1 MSLFSDSLADAAVT
15 TAAQGGD
22 YTFGQKAGAVLAG
35 SVISGLGSI
44 YNTAAAGTNALGA
57 SIDEIDTYTQLQDM
71 DQNWANYYKENA
83 TAIDVT
89 GFIAGSLLP
98 GGLAVKGLN
107 ALRAGEATGA
117 LGRTLNFARTRQ
129 ASSLKAGLNELRL
142 EGGTAFT
149 RINKNKLATMGWETA
164 DQILQAATFETAVA
178 LTMNQSPLLADDSW
192 WEIGKG
198 IAVGALLGGGIGGG
212 IMSLGIN
219 RGFKDAVKAVDLTT
233 NKYTALSGLNR
244 LGMTAGDEAY
254 SLLDS
259 IIKVPEKILEADKNL
274 NLSFHLGSGVVRESV
289 DISSVLTTASK
300 TSVKKSMD
308 EFELSLRRVVNGA
321 EAGSAKIPTASDKL
335 VDADSA
341 DAVSRWILGKY
352 ADLKKAGVTP
362 SDIRESIGDNLF
374 GLRTIRAADSE
385 DLLKGAG
392 ELFYFKKALTAEERA
407 GITSVEELK
416 KLQVRN
422 TPFGVENQAYSKPY
436 VFLGT
441 KEELA
446 AEKLA
451 LIGHQGPDGFS
462 ALKDAWK
469 AGYNVAIEKTGALR
483 INQNSSKWKAVTD
496 PVKDPRRFVN
506 TRTGAMTEDTVL
518 TAADAVKPGK
528 QLVVDS
534 RGVNFESTNGPK
546 RANMRDSFDAK
557 GSVQYLTARHAWASQ
572 LSDADI
578 PRVIDAADISLLERL
593 KDVPAQFKGE
603 FSIRSADGTARSG
616 LAVESLLLNAKIDGL
631 QAAFA
636 TGMKDIR
643 ELAYK
648 FAAPEKWVEDLIA
661 KEFGA
666 SVRNIEELKEGMS
679 RELVGFTKRENML
692 ATYNTPHQF
701 TAVSSTKGMSF
712 KDRRDAILAQ
722 AAANGG
728 QFVTGELAYAY
739 RVQQGVRANQNASA
753 AVLGFENHSKLIK
766 LDQDAAKLADSVGA
780 GATFL
785 GASNANYGAVLRLAV
800 QDIGKHVHGMVTK
813 ASSTVV
819 NIFATP
825 TLKLTANKRAGAELG
840 IITNILRADA
850 GKFVELPALVAADNR
865 TLILRELAGIAD
877 PKKFAAKEA
886 ELVAQGRRTRI
897 EVQNQETMDYLR
909 AHQKLNGSRVEKN
922 NVLASAR
929 GLKTNRD
936 PQVFY
941 APPIDTNYFQH
952 FAFVRGID
960 GKAFGT
966 SEVAMVFGRNAG
978 ELQQRIALVDRTQFE
993 VITKEAGEKYHK
1005 AKGDYDFDQTIN
1017 ERSIDSSL
1025 QRTGALANVFPEVR
1039 TENLLEDYL
1048 RWHQNQESR
1057 TIRNAVESNY
1067 SQQVQELRAL
1077 GNQYTEQATSKFSGT
1092 LRAAKSEIVN
1102 PYEDYIK
1109 TMLDVSKRSE
1119 YTFFHQANEF
1129 VDALGTRAYNMVA
1142 DVTGKAQKGLIPWAQ
1157 ANEIAKKHGI
1167 GDLYNGNEAAY
1178 FISNVP
1184 RDRNLIKMAVAKAN
1198 TLLANLVLRFDTA
1211 QSVMNII
1218 STPLLLGTELASIRH
1233 LVAKDSE
1240 MTGKLNELLRV
1251 KIPGQEASVPS
1262 ALRLQHTAVRNFF
1275 GPDKEALLKRYKDNG
1290 DVKDTLSLY
1299 HSALND
1305 LGMDPNYKVFSDGV
1319 ERATEKIATLTGNNW
1334 AEEFTRFVSA
1344 DVMRQLTEPLVG
1356 AGKLSL
1362 QEANAYI
1369 SVFVNRVQGNYISS
1383 QRPVVFQ
1390 GVIGGAIGL
1399 FQTYSFNLLQ
1409 QLLRHVEN
1417 KDYRA
1422 VATMYG
1428 MQSGLFGL
1436 NGTPMF
1442 DAVNTH
1448 IIGNAAINDGHYD
1461 AYSIAPGLVGKEVG
1475 DWLLYGTASAFP
1487 LLSDSAPALYSRGDI
1502 NPRHM
1507 TILPMTPAQ
1516 MPFID
1521 GSVRFVSN
1529 IIDVGKKML
1538 NGADVSETLLQG
1550 LEHNGINRPLA
1561 GVAQVLAG
1569 QSTTSRGSLIS
1580 ASNDMDLIANA
1591 SRIFGAKPMD
1601 EAIALNNMYRLKSY
1615 QAADQERMEAL
1626 GEAVKTRLAK
1636 NQAPTEE
1643 EFTQF
1648 MSDYARIGG
1657 RVENFNASL
1666 QRWMKDANVSV
1677 IEKMRSNMRT
1687 TTAQRLNEIMGG
1699 VPLEDYRNTPPPSGL
1714 EEVTP

>member
-15 TAAQGGD
+15 TAVQGGD
-22 YTFGQKAGAVLAG
+22 YTFGQKAGAVLGGAI
-35 SVISGLGSI
+35 ISGLGSI
-44 YNTAAAGTNALGA
+44 YNTAAAGANALGA
-57 SIDEIDTYTQLQDM
+57 SLDEIDTYETLRVM
-71 DQNWANYYKENA
+71 DDNWAGYYKENA

-89 GFIAGSLLP
+89 GFIAGSILP

-117 LGRTLNFARTRQ
+117 LGRSLNFARTRQ
-129 ASSLKAGLNELRL
+129 AEALKAGLTELRT

-149 RINKNKLATMGWETA
+149 RLNKNKLAVMGWETA
-164 DQILQAATFETAVA
+164 DQVLQAAVFETAVA
-178 LTMNQSPLLADDSW
+178 ATMHQSPLLADDGW

-198 IAVGALLGGGIGGG
+198 IAIGSILGGGIGGG
-212 IMSLGIN
+212 IMALGIN
-219 RGFKDAVKAVDLTT
+219 RGFKDAVKAVDLRK
-233 NKYTALSGLNR
+233 NQYTALSGLDR

-259 IIKVPEKILEADKNL
+259 VVRVPEKILEADKNL
-274 NLSFHLGSGVVRESV
+274 ELSFHLGSGVVKETIDLSN
-289 DISSVLTTASK
+289 VLTTASK
-300 TSVKKSMD
+300 TSIKKSME
-308 EFELSLRRVVNGA
+308 EFELALRKIVNGA
-321 EAGSAKIPTASDKL
+321 EAGSAKVKTASEKL
-335 VDADSA
+335 VDDDSA
-341 DAVSRWILGKY
+341 DAVSQWILGKY
-352 ADLKKAGVTP
+352 AGLKSAGASP
-362 SDIRESIGDNLF
+362 AEIREAIGDNLF
-374 GLRTIRAADSE
+374 GLRSVRAATSE
-385 DLLKGAG
+385 DLIRGAS
-392 ELFYFKKALTAEERA
+392 ELMYFKKFLTAEERA
-407 GITSVEELK
+407 AITSVEELRTST
-416 KLQVRN
+416 VRN
-422 TPFGVENQAYSKPY
+422 TPFGKENQAYSKPY

-446 AEKLA
+446 AERLA
-451 LIGHQGPDGFS
+451 LIGQKGEDGFNS
-462 ALKDAWK
+462 LTEAWK
-469 AGYNVAIEKTGALR
+469 AGYNVALEKSGALR
-483 INQNSSKWKAVTD
+483 INQNSRKWRAVTD
-496 PVKDPRRFVN
+496 PVKDPRRFIN
-506 TRTGAMTEDTVL
+506 TRTGAVTHDTVL
-518 TAADAVKPGK
+518 TAADTVRPGTRMK
-528 QLVVDS
+528 LDS
-534 RGVNFESTNGPK
+534 RGVSFETASGPK
-546 RANMRDSFDAK
+546 RANMRDSFDPK
-557 GSVQYLTARHAWASQ
+557 GSVQYATARHAWASN
-572 LSDADI
+572 LADDEI

-593 KDVPAQFKGE
+593 KDVPAQMKGE
-603 FSIRSADGTARSG
+603 FSIRSADGTARPG
-616 LAVESLLLNAKIDGL
+616 LSVDSILLNAKIDGL
-631 QAAFA
+631 KAAFA
-636 TGMKDIR
+636 GGMQDIR
-643 ELAYK
+643 ELAYR
-648 FAAPEKWVEDLIA
+648 FATTEQWVEALIA

-666 SVRNIEELKEGMS
+666 AVRNLEELKDGMS
-679 RELVGFTKRENML
+679 RPLTGFPKRENML
-692 ATYNTPHQF
+692 ATYTTPEQF
-701 TAVSSTKGMSF
+701 TAVSSTEGMKW
-712 KDRRDAILAQ
+712 KDRRQAILDQ

-739 RVQQGVRANQNASA
+739 RVQQGVRANKNAAA
-753 AVLGFENHSKLIK
+753 AVLGADEIAKLIP
-766 LDQDAAKLADSVGA
+766 LDQEAAKLADSVGA

-785 GASNANYGAVLRLAV
+785 GASNANYGAALRLAV
-800 QDIGKHVHGMVTK
+800 QDIGKHVHGMIKK
-813 ASSTVV
+813 ASSSVV
-819 NIFATP
+819 EALATP
-825 TLKLTANKRAGAELG
+825 SLKLTANKAAGAELG
-840 IITNILRADA
+840 IITNILRSDA
-850 GKFVELPALVAADNR
+850 GKFVEMPSLVQGENR
-865 TLILRELAGIAD
+865 TLILRELADIAD

-897 EVQNQETMDYLR
+897 EVQNPETMEYLR
-909 AHQKLNGSRVEKN
+909 VHQKLNGTRVDKN
-922 NVLASAR
+922 NVLANAR

-936 PQVFY
+936 PRVFY

-952 FAFVRGID
+952 FVLVRGIE

-966 SEVAMVFGRNAG
+966 SEVAMIFGRNEE
-978 ELQQRIALVDRTQFE
+978 ELARRVALVDRTQFD
-993 VITKEAGEKYHK
+993 VITKDAGERYHK

-1017 ERSIDSSL
+1017 ERTIDSNL
-1025 QRTGALANVFPEVR
+1025 RRTGALADFVPEVR

-1057 TIRNAVESNY
+1057 MIRNAVESNY

-1077 GNQYTEQATSKFSGT
+1077 GSAYTEQATSKFSGT

-1129 VDALGTRAYNMVA
+1129 VDALGTRAYNMLA
-1142 DVTGKAQKGLIPWAQ
+1142 DVTGKAQKGLIPWTE
-1157 ANEIAKKHGI
+1157 ANQIANKHGL
-1167 GDLYNGNEAAY
+1167 GNLYSAEDQY
-1178 FISNVP
+1178 FLHNVP
-1184 RDRNLIKMAVAKAN
+1184 RDRNLVKMAVAKAN
-1198 TLLANLVLRFDTA
+1198 TLLANLVLRFDFA
-1211 QSVMNII
+1211 QSVMNVI

-1233 LVAKDSE
+1233 LVANESE

-1251 KIPGQEASVPS
+1251 KIPGQNASVPS
-1262 ALRLQHTAVRNFF
+1262 ALRLQHNAVRNFF
-1275 GPDKEALLKRYKDNG
+1275 GPEKQALLTRYRENG
-1290 DVKDTLSLY
+1290 DIKDTLSLY
-1299 HSALND
+1299 HSALED
-1305 LGMDPNYKVFSDGV
+1305 LGMHPNYKVFSDGV

-1356 AGKLSL
+1356 AGKLSI

-1390 GVIGGAIGL
+1390 GVLGGAIGL

-1417 KDYRA
+1417 KDWRA

-1448 IIGNAAINDGHYD
+1448 IIGNAAVNDGHYD
-1461 AYSIAPGLVGKEVG
+1461 AYSIAPGLVGKEIG

-1487 LLSDSAPALYSRGDI
+1487 LLSESAPALYSRGDI

-1507 TILPMTPAQ
+1507 TILPMTPSQ

-1529 IIDVGKKML
+1529 ILDVGKKLM

-1561 GVAQVLAG
+1561 GVAQVMAG
-1569 QSTTSRGSLIS
+1569 QSTTSKGGLIS
-1580 ASNDMDLIANA
+1580 ASSDMDLIANA

-1615 QAADQERMEAL
+1615 QAADQERMAAL
-1626 GEAVKTRLAK
+1626 GEAVKTKLMK
-1636 NQAPTEE
+1636 NQAPSEE
-1643 EFTQF
+1643 EFLEF

-1677 IEKMRSNMRT
+1677 IEKMRANMRT

-1699 VPLEDYRNTPPPSGL
+1699 VPLEDYRNTPPGTEGSG
-1714 EEVTP
+1714 EVTP